1 MALPAVSAP
10 RLEWSEEPERI
21 ESYALTGAEVL
32 IGRRSGAHITLS
44 HRLVSRQHAR
54 IVLEGDAF
62 VIIDLQS
69 SHGTFVN
76 GRRVDRHKLRPNDR
90 IRLGDQGVEIL
101 FVTAEVHD
109 GNTSQTLWEGAGLE
123 RSVRRLATV
132 LPDEISGHTELEKI
146 SCLLDFHYYFG
157 KAFSADRTFNH
168 ILKSALQISGAER
181 GYILKKQGAGF
192 EYAVGM
198 DGSGNALGQG
208 DFRTSGSVVE
218 RVARGGQPV
227 FMTQG
232 IHGDLAASESI
243 VAMHLR
249 ALACLPLE
257 AMSQDAISEE
267 SGTAAIRGIL
277 YLDSRKHM
285 HALSGLD
292 EKLLTRLADEA
303 GHVLEKLEM
312 VVALDE
318 RKRIDQELAIAQETQ
333 RTLLPH
339 SLPSYEPFR
348 IRAFCRATR
357 QLGGDFY
364 DFIGLGNGP
373 LTGVLADVSGKGIP
387 AALLSSLTLGA
398 LNMEFRSSPRP
409 DQVLNGVNKL
419 LCEKTPIN
427 RFVTLFLFQL
437 DAAGK
442 GQYIGA
448 GHNPA
453 YLFRAATGE
462 LEELSSGGIPLGMF
476 PAASYEPVP
485 LELHKGDLLTI
496 YSDGLTDAE
505 NGAGEEFGEDRLR
518 GLIAASARQGAAALE
533 SSLLRELDQF
543 TRGASQTDDITF
555 LLIEN
560 CA

>member
-1 MALPAVSAP
+1 MAPPAVSAP
-10 RLEWSEEPERI
+10 RLEWSEEPERM

-54 IVLEGDAF
+54 IVLEGDEF

-76 GRRVDRHKLRPNDR
+76 GQRVDRHKLRPNDR

-101 FVTAEVHD
+101 FVTPEVHD

-132 LPDEISGHTELEKI
+132 LPDETSGHTELEKI

-208 DFRTSGSVVE
+208 DIRTSGSVVE

-257 AMSQDAISEE
+257 AMSQEADS
-267 SGTAAIRGIL
+267 AAIRGIL

-339 SLPSYEPFR
+339 SLPSYEPFQ

-476 PAASYEPVP
+476 PAASYEPVR
-485 LELHKGDLLTI
+485 LELRKGDLLTI

-505 NGAGEEFGEDRLR
+505 NGAGEEFGEGRLR

>member
-1 MALPAVSAP
+1 MASLAGPASVSAP
-10 RLEWSEEPERI
+10 HLEWSEEPGRV
-21 ESYALTGAEVL
+21 ESFPLTGAEVL
-32 IGRRSGAHITLS
+32 IGRRSGAHIMLS

-54 IVLEGDAF
+54 IVPEADGF

-76 GRRVDRHKLRPNDR
+76 GQRVERHRLRPNDR

-101 FVTAEVHD
+101 FLTPRTRD
-109 GNTSQTLWEGAGLE
+109 SNTSQTLWEGAGLE
-123 RSVRRLATV
+123 RSVRRLASV
-132 LPDEISGHTELEKI
+132 LPDETSGHTELEKI
-146 SCLLDFHYYFG
+146 SCLLDFHYHFG

-168 ILKSALQISGAER
+168 ILKSALRISGAER
-181 GYILKKQGAGF
+181 GYILKKQGAEF

-198 DGSGNALGQG
+198 DRGGNTLGHA

-218 RVARGGQPV
+218 RVARDGLPV

-257 AMSQDAISEE
+257 ALSPETDSAE
-267 SGTAAIRGIL
+267 IRGIL
-277 YLDSRKHM
+277 YLDSRRHM
-285 HALSGLD
+285 HALSGVD

-339 SLPSYEPFR
+339 ALPRYDPFE
-348 IRAFCRATR
+348 IRAFCRPTR

-364 DFIGLGNGP
+364 DFISLGSGP

-409 DQVLNGVNKL
+409 DRVLNGVNKL

-485 LELHKGDLLTI
+485 LELGAGDLLTI

-505 NGAGEEFGEDRLR
+505 NGAGDDFGEDRLKR
-518 GLIAASARQGAAALE
+518 LIALSAGQGAAALE
-533 SSLLRELDQF
+533 ASLLQELDQF

-560 CA
+560 RP